1 MYNILYTC
9 VEWER
14 EKRETFLYS
23 KPLNYY
29 SAVIAFASEG
39 YTNTKK
45 KITKKTS
52 IIRHSRARSIEMISS
67 VTVDEKSKL

>member
-1 MYNILYTC
+1 MWREI
-9 VEWER
+9 ER
-14 EKRETFLYS
+14 EKRETFLCS

-45 KITKKTS
+45 KKKNFDNSTLKSTS
-52 IIRHSRARSIEMISS
+52 N
-67 VTVDEKSKL
+67 